1 MKSLLVC
8 GLLLGLSAGAARAQG
23 NLTVNVSGFKN
34 SKGLCK
40 LWLYNSAG
48 GFPADE
54 KKAVKIVEVPITG
67 ASSHYVFEHL
77 PAGTYAVSAMHDE
90 NGNHKF
96 DTNFLGIPKEAY
108 GNTNGARGG
117 MSGPPTFDQA
127 KITVPK
133 NGLTAAIVV
142 K

>member
-1 MKSLLVC
+1 MKSIIFC
-8 GLLLGLSAGAARAQG
+8 GLMICLSAGSVKAQG

-34 SKGLCK
+34 SKGMCR
-40 LWLYNSAG
+40 LWLYNSADG
-48 GFPADE
+48 WPSDE
-54 KKAVKIVEVPITG
+54 KKAFRIVEVPITG
-67 ASSHYVFEHL
+67 SGSICVFKDL
-77 PAGTYAVSAMHDE
+77 PAGTYALSAIHDE

-108 GNTNGARGG
+108 GNTNGVRGG
-117 MSGPPTFDQA
+117 IGGAPKYDQV

-133 NGLTAAIVV
+133 NGLSVAIDV